1 MDLGR
6 GGQASVWADS
16 GDVEGMPAIGPETG
30 VSRRAL
36 GACRGAELAPRE
48 SWSLV
53 CNCSDINGGAPL
65 VAIEEDCCSSL
76 SNGLNLA
83 RS

>member
-1 MDLGR
+1 MCTNQDTLIMNQWVVPGCP
-6 GGQASVWADS
+6 SV
-16 GDVEGMPAIGPETG
+16 PAIGPETG